1 MRALNSV
8 TSVIISCYR
17 IMEEEHNDWL
27 FHVEKAI
34 GLSSE
39 NLVAQK
45 LSRPWEKYVQ
55 KLLFSATL
63 SQDPEKLTRLGLFQP
78 KLFTSVVS
86 TESAESTDNTIQSHH
101 FVGKFTTPAELTE
114 HFFKCPPMLKPLAV
128 YCLLKKFKYHSA
140 LCFTNSRSAT
150 HRLCEL
156 LKQFGD
162 LKVAECSSEI
172 SKAPRD
178 KLLKDFS
185 SGKIDL

>member
-1 MRALNSV
+1 
-8 TSVIISCYR
+8 
-17 IMEEEHNDWL
+17 MEEEHNDWL
-27 FHVEKAI
+27 FHVEKALNI
-34 GLSSE
+34 SPE

-45 LSRPWEKYVQ
+45 LSRPWSKYVQ

-86 TESAESTDNTIQSHH
+86 EDPLVNPTNSHH
-101 FVGKFTTPAELTE
+101 FVGKYTTPAELTE
-114 HFFKCPPMLKPLAV
+114 HFFECPPSLKPLAV
-128 YCLLKKFKYHSA
+128 YHLLKKFKYCRA
-140 LCFTNSRSAT
+140 LCFTTSRAAT

-156 LKQFGD
+156 LKQLGD

-172 SKAPRD
+172 SKGARD
-178 KLLKDFS
+178 QLLKEFS

>member
-1 MRALNSV
+1 
-8 TSVIISCYR
+8 
-17 IMEEEHNDWL
+17 MEEEHNDWL

-34 GLSSE
+34 NISSE

-86 TESAESTDNTIQSHH
+86 VDSLETATQSHH
-101 FVGKFTTPAELTE
+101 FVGKYTTPAELTE
-114 HFFKCPPMLKPLAV
+114 HFFQCPPMLKPLAV
-128 YCLLKKFKYHSA
+128 YHLLKKFKYRTAICFA
-140 LCFTNSRSAT
+140 LSREST

-156 LKQFGD
+156 LKQLGD
-162 LKVAECSSEI
+162 LRVAECSSEI
-172 SKAPRD
+172 SKADRD
-178 KLLKDFS
+178 KLLKEFS
-185 SGKIDL
+185 GGKLDL